1 MAEDQAVSLSS
12 IAVSHRLPVK
22 EFEKQYKDHLSQYHT
37 WDQKAHA
44 DQWILFENNIG
55 EKLSIDEVAVTN
67 GELYT
72 LLTNKAAKGG
82 KGALTAVVAG
92 TKAIDVTAVL
102 AKIPEPS
109 RQAVKEVTLDMSN
122 AMNAIIR
129 SSFPNAAIVTDRF
142 HV

>member
-1 MAEDQAVSLSS
+1 M
-12 IAVSHRLPVK
+12 
-22 EFEKQYKDHLSQYHT
+22 
-37 WDQKAHA
+37 
-44 DQWILFENNIG
+44 
-55 EKLSIDEVAVTN
+55 
-67 GELYT
+67 
-72 LLTNKAAKGG
+72 
-82 KGALTAVVAG
+82 AG

-142 HV
+142 HVQQLISEAVQEIRITLLTGVLLCAVRTFLSDRIGAITRLIGSKGI